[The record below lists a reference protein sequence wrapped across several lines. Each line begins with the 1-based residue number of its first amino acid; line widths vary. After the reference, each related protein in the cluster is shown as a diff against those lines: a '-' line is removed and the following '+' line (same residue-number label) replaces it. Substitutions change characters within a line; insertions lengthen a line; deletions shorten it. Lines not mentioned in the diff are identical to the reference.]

1 MSSMCHCHW
10 WPEFRSLLL
19 MSVSATFCHC
29 SMLISVSCLS
39 GVLTCKMWKTV
50 IWDDAMKEFT
60 LLSLPYLRPIIC
72 VPVIYHV
79 FRDFSSVLS
88 LSRVRLFVTSWI
100 AARQASL
107 SITISWS
114 SLKRT
119 SIESVMPSSHLI
131 LSRPLLLL
139 PPIPPSI
146 RVFSDES
153 TLHMRWQCTGV
164 SALTSFL
171 PKNTQCWSPSEWT
184 GWISLQSKG
193 LPRVFSRHHSSK
205 ASILRCSAFFTV
217 QLSHPYMTTG
227 KTIALTKRTF
237 VGKVMLLL
245 FNMLS
250 RLVII

>member
-39 GVLTCKMWKTV
+39 GVLTCKIWETV

-79 FRDFSSVLS
+79 FRDFSSVQL
-88 LSRVRLFVTSWI
+88 LSRVRLFATPWI
-100 AARQASL
+100 TARQTFL
-107 SITISWS
+107 SITISQS
-114 SLKRT
+114 SLRLM
-119 SIESVMPSSHLI
+119 SIKSVIPSSHLI
-131 LSRPLLLL
+131 LCRPVLLL
-139 PPIPPSI
+139 PTIPPSI
-146 RVFSDES
+146 RVFSNES
-153 TLHMRWQCTGV
+153 TLHMRWQSTGV

-171 PKNTQCWSPSEWT
+171 PMNTQGWSPLEWT

-193 LPRVFSRHHSSK
+193 LSRVFSKHHSSK

-227 KTIALTKRTF
+227 KTIALTTRTF
-237 VGKVMLLL
+237 VGKVMFLL

-250 RLVII
+250 SLVII